1 MNKCF
6 FAALVALLVLPTAFG
21 EAVYE
26 RSFGEMGYEDFL
38 VDGPA
43 GHTGCFEAE
52 FIYPADI
59 AIENREIYPIASIGL
74 EFGPVQEGK
83 IDVNAFLNGKV
94 IAENYASAG
103 DFKCKE
109 GVCWERLFLPKN
121 ALREEENR
129 IKVCLGTGNT
139 ITSIKLKSGSGVGLY
154 KTADFSGENAFR
166 MDAEK
171 TGLVIGEKTTITI
184 LLHNEGSAVTN
195 ARVEFARPLAED
207 KNAFSVVEGDT
218 YFTGLVKPGETV
230 EISYVVKPRVP
241 VHMTLPPAIV
251 YYENEFEEQEAK
263 FSNLVSLDVR
273 QPERKIEAFIVKKEE
288 NAFVGQPIEL
298 TLAVKNIGLDPLYDL
313 GIRINSATETT
324 GGEAGIGSIQ
334 PKETKYVNF
343 SVNSGE
349 AGKFPISCTITYT
362 DVNISESQCQDSFV
376 EFSQPEINPLI
387 YVGIALVLVAI
398 AVYVY
403 IMKTG

>member
-6 FAALVALLVLPTAFG
+6 FVALVALLVLPAAFG

-38 VDGPA
+38 VDGPVQ
-43 GHTGCFEAE
+43 TGCFEAE

-59 AIENREIYPIASIGL
+59 AIESREIYPIASIGL
-74 EFGPVQEGK
+74 ELGPVQEGK

-94 IAENYASAG
+94 IVENAPVE

-109 GVCWERLFLPKN
+109 GVCWERLFLPKS

-154 KTADFSGENAFR
+154 RTADFSGENAFR
-166 MDAEK
+166 TDAEK

-184 LLHNEGSAVTN
+184 LLHNEGSAVAN

-218 YFTGLVKPGETV
+218 YFSGQVKAGETV
-230 EISYVVKPRVP
+230 EIIYVVKPRVP

-251 YYENEFEEQEAK
+251 YYENEFGEEEAK

-273 QPERKIEAFIVKKEE
+273 QPERKIEAFIVKEEE

-313 GIRINSATETT
+313 GIRINSAIETT
-324 GGEAGIGSIQ
+324 GGQAGIESIQ
-334 PKETKYVNF
+334 PKETKYVKF
-343 SVNSGE
+343 LVNSGE
-349 AGKFPISCTITYT
+349 AGKFPISCTITYA
-362 DVNISESQCQDSFV
+362 DINISESQCQDSFV
-376 EFSQPEINPLI
+376 EFSQPEINPMI
-387 YVGIALVLVAI
+387 YVGIALVVVAI
-398 AVYVY
+398 GVYVY
-403 IMKTG
+403 IIKTG

>member
-1 MNKCF
+1 MTNKCF
-6 FAALVALLVLPTAFG
+6 FAVLVALLVLPTAFG
-21 EAVYE
+21 EVVYE
-26 RSFGEMGYEDFL
+26 RSFGEMGYGDFL
-38 VDGPA
+38 VDGP
-43 GHTGCFEAE
+43 GQTGCFEAE

-59 AIENREIYPIASIGL
+59 AIEIGEIYQIASIGL

-94 IAENYASAG
+94 IAENVPVE
-103 DFKCKE
+103 DFKCRE

-121 ALREEENR
+121 ALKEEENR
-129 IKVCLGTGNT
+129 IIVCLGTGNT
-139 ITSIKLKSGSGVGLY
+139 ITSIKLKSDSGVGLY

-195 ARVEFARPLAED
+195 ARIEFARPLAED
-207 KNAFSVVEGDT
+207 KNAFSVVEGDA

-230 EISYVVKPRVP
+230 EISYVVKPRIP

-251 YYENEFEEQEAK
+251 YYENEFGEQEAK

-273 QPERKIEAFIVKKEE
+273 QPERKIEAFIVKEEE

-324 GGEAGIGSIQ
+324 GGKAGIESIQ
-334 PKETKYVNF
+334 PKETKYVEF
-343 SVNSGE
+343 SVNSNE

-376 EFSQPEINPLI
+376 EFSQPKINPLI
-387 YVGIALVLVAI
+387 YVGIVLVLVAI